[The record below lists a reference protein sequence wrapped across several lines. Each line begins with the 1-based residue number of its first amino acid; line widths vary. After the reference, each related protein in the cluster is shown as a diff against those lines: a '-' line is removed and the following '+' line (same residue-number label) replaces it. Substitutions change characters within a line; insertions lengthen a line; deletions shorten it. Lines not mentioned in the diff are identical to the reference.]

1 MRISLVILFL
11 LLSCKVLSQV
21 LVVVDEQNKPL
32 PYFTIT
38 VESQNRIFIGDKNGH
53 LSLTKSD
60 VGCGYSIRYIG
71 YKDYSFCL
79 IDLKN
84 GDNRISL
91 EPDVLDLPEAEIVAL
106 SDEDLILEV
115 KSFLTTMSDGFNLT
129 RAFVTEK
136 SEGSYWESFGVLTL
150 AGIKD
155 RSKKNA
161 RFDTGNMAFLPQYSR
176 FWVSPQSNVPFT
188 SSMSVVSTFTQDLLF
203 DILKSKHS
211 RWHFDI
217 NESTTDDIVIL
228 DELGVRIQLAGLGNP
243 IKILIEEQEFLHF
256 TGETYLVKGTID
268 FIQDGEIMFFSE
280 MNFDLTQKNR
290 KVSVSCVIP
299 DFPRNIQ
306 LPEAYS
312 NRSKRDALMNSFGN
326 YTRQP
331 DYQYDFTVFNKLIKT
346 NFPDYSPD
354 EFEDFQ
360 LLTSSYTQG
369 EKYIGDDPSGKRY
382 LGQNSDF
389 INAVFKTLKEY
400 ELTW

>member
-1 MRISLVILFL
+1 MKISLVILLL

-38 VESQNRIFIGDKNGH
+38 VKGQNRIYIGDKNGY
-53 LSLTKSD
+53 LSLPESD
-60 VGCGYSIRYIG
+60 TDCGYSIRHIG

-79 IDLKN
+79 NNLKI
-84 GDNRISL
+84 GDNLIIL
-91 EPDVLDLPEAEIVAL
+91 ETDVLDLPEAEIVAL
-106 SDEDLILEV
+106 SDEDLTLEA

-136 SEGSYWESFGVLTL
+136 SESSYWESFGVLTL
-150 AGIKD
+150 AGLKD
-155 RSKKNA
+155 RSKRDA
-161 RFDTGNMAFLPQYSR
+161 QFDAGNMAFLSQYSR
-176 FWVSPQSNVPFT
+176 FWVSTQSNVPF
-188 SSMSVVSTFTQDLLF
+188 SSNMSVVSTFTQDLLF
-203 DILKSKHS
+203 EVLKSKNV
-211 RWHFDI
+211 RWDFDI
-217 NESTTDDIVIL
+217 SESETDEIVSL
-228 DELGVRIQLAGLGNP
+228 DELGVRIQLTELGNP
-243 IKILIEEQEFLHF
+243 IKIIIQEQEFMHF
-256 TGETYLVKGTID
+256 TGETYLVKGIID

-280 MNFDLTQKNR
+280 MNFEITQKNR
-290 KVSVSCVIP
+290 TVTVSCVVP

-312 NRSKRDALMNSFGN
+312 NRSKRDALMNSFAS

-346 NFPDYSPD
+346 NFPNYSPD
-354 EFEDFQ
+354 EIEDFP

-369 EKYIGDDPSGKRY
+369 EKYIGDDLLSKRY
-382 LGQNSDF
+382 LEQNSEF
-389 INAVFKTLKEY
+389 ISAVFKTLNKY